1 MDKWVYA
8 SRFVGV
14 GFFIAGA
21 IIGGLI
27 LGFWLDSKFG
37 KTFFWIIGLLLGI
50 IVAVVGVYRML
61 IPLLNDNNS
70 KNNHKRGS

>member
-8 SRFVGV
+8 SRFIGV

-21 IIGGLI
+21 ILGGLI
-27 LGFWLDSKFG
+27 LGFWLDSKLGTGFI
-37 KTFFWIIGLLLGI
+37 WVIGLLLGI
-50 IVAVVGVYRML
+50 TIAGVGVYRML

-70 KNNHKRGS
+70 KNNPKRGS